1 MKFVKRNIPKTLFF
15 IAIIFIITMFCYTC
29 FASSGEINVEN
40 VTIGE
45 GQIEDL
51 KPLLQNILGFVQVL
65 GSAISVIV
73 VVVIGIKYMWA
84 STEEKFE
91 IKQTAVYYVIGAVLV
106 FATVNIITI
115 IYNIIW

>member
-1 MKFVKRNIPKTLFF
+1 MKNKKVVMIIRILLIMVV
-15 IAIIFIITMFCYTC
+15 IASIANNVLGYDPTSWK
-29 FASSGEINVEN
+29 ANESSSKEMSDIVG
-40 VTIGE
+40 
-45 GQIEDL
+45 D
-51 KPLLQNILGFVQVL
+51 ILGFVQVL

-91 IKQTAVYYVIGAVLV
+91 IKQTAVYYVIGAILV
-106 FATVNIITI
+106 FATVNIVTI